1 MRKNDEALANYE
13 KAFELRP
20 EDATDGIVN
29 NEYGFLLVR
38 MGRIEE
44 AERTFEKMLQQ
55 DNLNKKEKG
64 HRSLALLNIYFGKH
78 MAAQEHLEEAVR
90 LAIASKNKL
99 AELRD
104 RLYLAR
110 VSLRKGGN
118 DAFEKEMKEVRQIQ
132 RESKISP
139 DFIYLV
145 GRAYARSGR
154 LKEAIQQLEDL
165 KSGLGDLLALSA
177 LSRSNRGDQANF
189 YMLKGEVEVAQK
201 RYDEAVDSFQ
211 TAASLGEIWV
221 EESLGYAFWKS
232 GNLDKAANKYQEHLQ
247 NYRISGNETL
257 ERWILAHYELARI
270 FEQKGQPEEAVKYYE
285 RFLEIWKD
293 GDPDLPVLI
302 DAKKRL
308 VKLKGASQAP

>member
-1 MRKNDEALANYE
+1 
-13 KAFELRP
+13 
-20 EDATDGIVN
+20 
-29 NEYGFLLVR
+29 
-38 MGRIEE
+38 
-44 AERTFEKMLQQ
+44 MLQQ

-64 HRSLALLNIYFGKH
+64 YRSLALLNIYFGKH

-165 KSGLGDLLALSA
+165 KSGLGDLLALSG

-201 RYDEAVDSFQ
+201 RYHEAVDSFQ
-211 TAASLGEIWV
+211 TAASLGELWV

-247 NYRISGNETL
+247 NYRIGGNETL

-308 VKLKGASQAP
+308 TKLKDVPQTPKTP